1 MTTPLL
7 LAKVTTYKAKALYS
21 GVHNWTQTTQ
31 AIKHISVTIR
41 SDMLA
46 SIPQS
51 ISSMFLNNARF
62 ASYRIVMLSHLLTHL
77 NPSSRENLL
86 LSISDITCLEM
97 RIGKSSINFMLR
109 VQGISQL
116 MQDITMD
123 RTIPLFVISSLNR
136 DRYLGVKSHYL
147 AGDITLIK
155 CNLIDLSG
163 LFSS

>member
-1 MTTPLL
+1 
-7 LAKVTTYKAKALYS
+7 
-21 GVHNWTQTTQ
+21 
-31 AIKHISVTIR
+31 
-41 SDMLA
+41 
-46 SIPQS
+46 
-51 ISSMFLNNARF
+51 MFLNNARF